1 MNQAR
6 LLIGFALLLNGCVHW
21 DDAPREMKVERQS
34 IDVGRADKVNAV
46 IEFPAGEFQLHGGAA
61 KLVEGEYRFDS
72 DALRPVVDYKES
84 AGVGDL
90 RINTEH
96 KTSTG
101 NSRARWETRLNDEVP
116 LDLELKMGAGK
127 ADAVLGTL
135 NLRRLQVH
143 FGAGEIT
150 IDLRGKPA
158 KGYDVDVHGGVGL
171 GRIYL
176 PSGVGVEAD
185 VQGGIGGV
193 GVQGE
198 LSQDGNRY
206 HNALWGKSAEQVRI
220 RVRGGVGTIKL
231 IAPE

>member
-6 LLIGFALLLNGCVHW
+6 LLIGFALLLNGCVHS
-21 DDAPREMKVERQS
+21 DEAPREMKVERQN
-34 IDVGRADKVNAV
+34 IDVGRAERVNAV

-61 KLVEGEYRFDS
+61 KLLEGEYRFDS
-72 DALRPVVDYKES
+72 DALRPVLAYQES

-90 RINTEH
+90 RIRTEH
-96 KTSTG
+96 KATMGS
-101 NSRARWETRLNDEVP
+101 SRARWETRLNDKVP
-116 LDLELKMGAGK
+116 LDLELKMGAGQ
-127 ADAVLGTL
+127 AEAVLGTL

-150 IDLRGKPA
+150 LDLRGKPA
-158 KGYDVDVHGGVGL
+158 QGYDVEVHGGVGL

-185 VQGGIGGV
+185 VKGGIGGISV
-193 GVQGE
+193 DGE
-198 LSQDGNRY
+198 LSRKGSRY
-206 HNALWGKSAEQVRI
+206 HNALWGKPGEQVRI
-220 RVRGGVGTIKL
+220 SVRGGVGSIKL